1 MNEQLELASAMLA
14 VVVSAVLLLMG
25 SFYLERA
32 EMREA
37 RSTGAAL
44 TRQAD
49 AGEGLD
55 VRQISERNPY
65 MRSER

>member
-1 MNEQLELASAMLA
+1 MNEQLELARAMLT
-14 VVVSAVLLLMG
+14 VFLCAVLLQMG
-25 SFYLERA
+25 SFYLERIDP
-32 EMREA
+32 REA
-37 RSTGAAL
+37 RSRDVAL